1 MSVVGESDV
10 RYGIIRPTA
19 TQGVVVMQ
27 SAEYWPWAG
36 AWCIPQVHEACNQ
49 VQVSKGQRPPSHTDA
64 SRLVFALGLRLWI
77 QESGGD
83 PGRTMLVAQSVSC
96 KLFVGLSLYSSI
108 SPH

>member
-27 SAEYWPWAG
+27 SAEYWPWAC
-36 AWCIPQVHEACNQ
+36 AWCMKQVHEACNQ
-49 VQVSKGQRPPSHTDA
+49 VQVSKRQRPPSHTDA

-83 PGRTMLVAQSVSC
+83 PGRTMLVAQS
-96 KLFVGLSLYSSI
+96 KLSVGLSLYSSI